1 MMQQRPR
8 PAEEHAM
15 LQSVLYAALFEYP
28 LTTAQLRQALIG
40 AVADE
45 ATLLRWFDTSAYL
58 QRALD
63 YADGCFYPKG
73 RRDLL
78 ETRRRRESTSRAL
91 LADFA
96 RPLAVISRLPF
107 VRMVALSGS
116 LAHLNADDDADLDLF
131 MITRPHRVWTTMVLT
146 LAIARLC
153 GWRRRLCLNY
163 VISER
168 ALWVAPADLFSA
180 NQIVHLR
187 PITGMATYRRFID
200 ANRFVRRFYPNFEP
214 PPVGDASPTRPWYE
228 PLLGVTIG
236 PFLEPLC
243 RLVYRTHLRRRAHTW
258 ASRDQVCLEAECLK
272 LHTQSHRRE
281 VMERFERA
289 VEEAVAKAERTPV
302 TAAATTAESPRL
314 QALM

>member
-1 MMQQRPR
+1 
-8 PAEEHAM
+8 M

-28 LTTAQLRQALIG
+28 LTTAQLRQALLG

-45 ATLLRWFDTSAYL
+45 ATLLRWFHTSAYL

-63 YADGCFYPKG
+63 YADGHFFPKG
-73 RRDLL
+73 RHDLL
-78 ETRRRRESTSRAL
+78 ATRRRREASSHAL
-91 LADFA
+91 LADLA
-96 RPLAVISRLPF
+96 HPLDVISRMPF

-116 LAHLNADDDADLDLF
+116 LAHCNAESDADLDVF
-131 MITRPHRVWTTMVLT
+131 VITRAHRVWTTTVLT

-163 VISER
+163 VISEH

-187 PITGMATYRRFID
+187 PITGGAVYRRFID

-214 PPVGDASPTRPWYE
+214 ALVVDASLRQPWYE
-228 PLLGVTIG
+228 RLLNATIG
-236 PFLEPLC
+236 APLEHVC
-243 RLVYRTHLRRRAHTW
+243 RLLYRAHLRRRAHTW
-258 ASRDQVCLEAECLK
+258 ASRDQVRLEAECLK

-289 VEEAVAKAERTPV
+289 IGE
-302 TAAATTAESPRL
+302 AAARAEVAPVSTATAGESPRL